1 MSTPTAESST
11 NAAAADAADVAAGV
25 VESSDGSPSRLDG
38 QREGAAGH
46 VWPVDPA
53 QLAADPRAV
62 QKVLDG
68 RWAAV
73 RDRARATL
81 PAAWCQPTDHL
92 STEEHRTVTLDRL
105 REIVATGEH
114 RYGFAASAT
123 GGLGGDSVGAQ
134 TVNFEMLGHTDLSL
148 TIKAGV
154 QWGLFAGSIQ
164 ALGTAKHHEKYLRD
178 AVELDL
184 LGCFAMT
191 ETGHGSDVANL
202 RTTATYD
209 EATGEFVVHSPGPEA
224 RKDYIGNAA
233 RDARMA
239 VVYAQL
245 VTKGERHG
253 VHAVLVP
260 IRDEAGNALPGVT
273 LSDCGRKMGLNGVD
287 NGRIMFDH
295 VRVPRENLLDRY
307 GQVAQ
312 DGTYTSSISNA
323 NARFFTTLGALVKG
337 RVCIGAAALAAAKT
351 GLAIAVTYAER
362 RQQFPKAGGEMRD
375 GVAEEVTLLDYR
387 THQRRL
393 LPLLASSAVY
403 ALAQDDVVAELH
415 RVTNPVLLGAAP
427 TPGPQKALE
436 AKAAGMKAL
445 LTWHATR
452 SLQEAREACG
462 GSGFLSENR
471 IAQLKGDTDVFT
483 TFEGDNTVLLQL
495 LAKHLLSEHRDALK
509 GAGKIGQAKAV
520 TTSLVDAYAGRTPA
534 RAVAGFVGEVVTDI
548 SALRQ
553 RGSAKSGAAGSSV
566 GGGAA
571 DDADPELFD
580 RTWQLRMLEHRER
593 RTLESLALRMRKRAQ
608 TGASGFSVMN
618 EVQDHLVLAA
628 RTHLDAWVARTADA
642 AISRADDEL
651 AKVLLSRLLDLHV
664 LTLIEADRAWYL
676 ERGLIT
682 AGRSRELTTAVNA
695 LCAQVRPHALRVVD
709 AFGLPE
715 GWLGAHIAS

>member
-1 MSTPTAESST
+1 MSSPTTQSAAREDST
-11 NAAAADAADVAAGV
+11 AAAAADVAADLA
-25 VESSDGSPSRLDG
+25 ETSEATPSRLDG
-38 QREGAAGH
+38 QAEGEAGH
-46 VWPVDPA
+46 VWPVDPE

-68 RWAAV
+68 RWAHV
-73 RDRARATL
+73 RERARATI
-81 PAAWCQPTDHL
+81 PAAWCEPTDHL
-92 STEEHRTVTLDRL
+92 STEEHRALTLQRL
-105 REIVATGEH
+105 QEVVPTGEH

-134 TVNFEMLGHTDLSL
+134 TVNFEMLGHADLSL

-164 ALGTAKHHEKYLRD
+164 ALGTARHHERYLRD
-178 AVELDL
+178 AVETDL

-191 ETGHGSDVANL
+191 ETGHGSDVASL

-209 EATGEFVVHSPGPEA
+209 ETTGEFVVHSPGPDA

-245 VTKGERHG
+245 VTRGERHG

-287 NGRIMFDH
+287 NGRIVFDH

-307 GQVAQ
+307 GQVAE
-312 DGTYTSSISNA
+312 DGTYTSSIASD

-362 RQQFPKAGGEMRD
+362 RQQFPKAGGAP
-375 GVAEEVTLLDYR
+375 GEEVTLLDYR

-427 TPGPQKALE
+427 DPGPQKALE
-436 AKAAGMKAL
+436 ARAAGMKAL

-483 TFEGDNTVLLQL
+483 TFEGDNTVLMQL
-495 LAKHLLSEHRDALK
+495 LGKHLLSQHRDALR
-509 GAGKIGQAKAV
+509 GAGKLGQAKAV
-520 TTSLVDAYAGRTPA
+520 TSSLVDAYAGRTPA

-548 SALRQ
+548 SSLRQ
-553 RGSAKSGAAGSSV
+553 RTERKAE
-566 GGGAA
+566 
-571 DDADPELFD
+571 DADPELFD
-580 RTWQLRMLEHRER
+580 RAWQLRVLEHRER

-608 TGASGFSVMN
+608 AGESGFTVMN

-628 RTHLDAWVARTADA
+628 RAHLDAWVARAADA
-642 AISRADDEL
+642 AIGRAEDER
-651 AKVLLSRLLDLHV
+651 ARVLLSRLLDLHV
-664 LTLIEADRAWYL
+664 LTLVEADRAWYL

>member
-1 MSTPTAESST
+1 MSTPATESAARTDSTAT
-11 NAAAADAADVAAGV
+11 ADVAAGV
-25 VESSDGSPSRLDG
+25 AETSDGSPSRLDG
-38 QREGAAGH
+38 QAEGRAGH

-68 RWAAV
+68 RWAHV
-73 RDRARATL
+73 RDRARTTI
-81 PAAWCQPTDHL
+81 PAAWCEPTDHL
-92 STEEHRTVTLDRL
+92 STEEHRAVTLQRL
-105 REIVATGEH
+105 QEIVATGEH

-123 GGLGGDSVGAQ
+123 GGIGGDSVGAQ
-134 TVNFEMLGHTDLSL
+134 TVNFEMLGHADLSL

-164 ALGTAKHHEKYLRD
+164 ALGTAEHHERFLRD
-178 AVELDL
+178 AVETDL

-209 EATGEFVVHSPGPEA
+209 EATGELVVHSPGPEA

-245 VTKGERHG
+245 VTRGKKHG

-295 VRVPRENLLDRY
+295 VRVPRENLLNRY
-307 GQVAQ
+307 GQVAE
-312 DGTYTSSISNA
+312 DGTYSSSIASD

-337 RVCIGAAALAAAKT
+337 RVCIGGAALAAAKT

-362 RQQFPKAGGEMRD
+362 RAQFPKAGGAE
-375 GVAEEVTLLDYR
+375 GEEVTLLDYR

-483 TFEGDNTVLLQL
+483 TFEGDNTVLMQL
-495 LAKHLLSEHRDALK
+495 LGKHLLSEHRDALK

-548 SALRQ
+548 GALRQ
-553 RGSAKSGAAGSSV
+553 RGAQKHAAAGQ
-566 GGGAA
+566 
-571 DDADPELFD
+571 DDADAELFD
-580 RTWQLRMLEHRER
+580 RAWQLRMLEHRER

-608 TGASGFSVMN
+608 AGESGFTVMN

-628 RTHLDAWVARTADA
+628 RAHLDAWVARTADA
-642 AISRADDEL
+642 AIGRADDER

-664 LTLIEADRAWYL
+664 LSVVEADRAWYL

>member
-1 MSTPTAESST
+1 MSSPTTQSAARESST
-11 NAAAADAADVAAGV
+11 TADVAAGV
-25 VESSDGSPSRLDG
+25 AAEVAETADGAPSRLDG
-38 QREGAAGH
+38 QGEGEAGH
-46 VWPVDPA
+46 VWPVDPE

-68 RWAAV
+68 RWAHV
-73 RDRARATL
+73 RDRARDTI
-81 PAAWCQPTDHL
+81 PAQWCEPTDHL
-92 STEEHRTVTLDRL
+92 STEEHRRVTLERL
-105 REIVATGEH
+105 RDIVPTGEH

-134 TVNFEMLGHTDLSL
+134 TVNFEMLGHADLSL

-164 ALGTAKHHEKYLRD
+164 ALGTAKHHERYLRD

-233 RDARMA
+233 RDARLA

-273 LSDCGRKMGLNGVD
+273 LTDCGRKMGLNGVD
-287 NGRIMFDH
+287 NGRIVFDQ

-307 GQVAQ
+307 GQVAE
-312 DGTYTSSISNA
+312 DGTYTSSITNP

-337 RVCIGAAALAAAKT
+337 RVCIGAAALAAAKS
-351 GLAIAVTYAER
+351 GLAIAVTHAER
-362 RQQFPKAGGEMRD
+362 RAQFPKAGGAE
-375 GVAEEVTLLDYR
+375 GEEVTLLDYR

-427 TPGPQKALE
+427 APGPQKALE
-436 AKAAGMKAL
+436 ARAAGMKAL

-483 TFEGDNTVLLQL
+483 TFEGDNTVLMQL
-495 LAKHLLSEHRDALK
+495 LGKHLLSEHRDSLK

-553 RGSAKSGAAGSSV
+553 RTEKKQGAT
-566 GGGAA
+566 

-580 RTWQLRMLEHRER
+580 RAWQLRVLEHRER

-608 TGASGFSVMN
+608 AGASGFTVMN

-628 RTHLDAWVARTADA
+628 RAHLDAWVARTADA
-642 AISRADDEL
+642 AISRAEDER
-651 AKVLLSRLLDLHV
+651 ARVLLSRLLDLHV
-664 LTLIEADRAWYL
+664 LSLVEADRGWYL

-682 AGRSRELTTAVNA
+682 PGRSRDLTTAVNA

>member
-1 MSTPTAESST
+1 MSSPTTQSAAGPSST
-11 NAAAADAADVAAGV
+11 DAAAVAAGV
-25 VESSDGSPSRLDG
+25 AETAGGAPSRLDG
-38 QREGAAGH
+38 QGEGAAGR
-46 VWPVDPA
+46 VWPVDPE
-53 QLAADPRAV
+53 QLVADPRAV

-68 RWAAV
+68 RWAPV
-73 RDRARATL
+73 RDRARATI
-81 PAAWCQPTDHL
+81 PAAWCEPTDHL
-92 STEEHRTVTLDRL
+92 STEEHRALTLQRL
-105 REIVATGEH
+105 REVVPTGEH

-123 GGLGGDSVGAQ
+123 GGIGGDSVGAQ
-134 TVNFEMLGHTDLSL
+134 TVNFEMLGHADLSL

-164 ALGTAKHHEKYLRD
+164 ALGTAKHHERYLRD

-245 VTKGERHG
+245 VTRGETHG

-260 IRDEAGNALPGVT
+260 IRDEAGSALPGVT

-307 GQVAQ
+307 GQVAE
-312 DGTYTSSISNA
+312 DGTYTSSISNP

-362 RQQFPKAGGEMRD
+362 RAQFPKAGGAK
-375 GVAEEVTLLDYR
+375 GEEVTLLDYR

-403 ALAQDDVVAELH
+403 ALAQDDLVAELH

-427 TPGPQKALE
+427 APGPQKALE

-495 LAKHLLSEHRDALK
+495 LGKHLLSEHRDALK
-509 GAGKIGQAKAV
+509 GAGRIGQARAV

-553 RGSAKSGAAGSSV
+553 RGAAKQAGS
-566 GGGAA
+566 APEEA
-571 DDADPELFD
+571 DSELFD
-580 RTWQLRMLEHRER
+580 RAWQLRMLEHRER

-608 TGASGFSVMN
+608 AGESGFTVMN

-628 RTHLDAWVARTADA
+628 RAHLDAWVARTADA
-642 AISRADDEL
+642 AIARAEDER

-664 LTLIEADRAWYL
+664 LSLVEADRAWYL
-676 ERGLIT
+676 ERGLVT

-709 AFGLPE
+709 AFGLPQ